1 MAAPG
6 EKAQLLTALDN
17 HAAENLQPLYI
28 IDLQLEKS
36 PRGVKC
42 GGITV
47 WKLNDE
53 DFGLDLD
60 EGELKERLEASRT
73 GMESWTE
80 KIWRDP
86 VLFRETD
93 GRWIPWALRECLA
106 LFDKLNGDACVR
118 VKSSRLKFRQVVS
131 AHDIRVRRSNL
142 RQLFAPV
149 FDADRLL
156 DAGYRYDPWSDSVR
170 RGRIS
175 AKLGK
180 R

>member
-1 MAAPG
+1 MPAPG
-6 EKAQLLTALDN
+6 QKARLITALDN
-17 HAAENLQPLYI
+17 HAAETLQPLYI

-36 PRGVKC
+36 PGGVKC

-47 WKLNDE
+47 WKLNDD
-53 DFGLDLD
+53 DFGLDLSESD
-60 EGELKERLEASRT
+60 LKERLEDSRT
-73 GMESWTE
+73 GMGSWTE

-93 GRWIPWALRECLA
+93 GRWVPWALDECLRI
-106 LFDKLNGDACVR
+106 FDKLHGDACIR

-131 AHDIRVRRSNL
+131 AHDIRVLRSSP

-149 FDADRLL
+149 FNADRLL
-156 DAGYRYDPWSDSVR
+156 DANYRYDPWSDSVR
-170 RGRIS
+170 RGRIG